1 MSQEEGDVP
10 AQHGTSPSSYIPR
23 TALRKRD
30 SRQAAKLQQAVGKP
44 FQTGNIAPSGWE
56 PNLIKQATK
65 LFLAGDKTCL
75 GWEQNYFQ
83 ALKIYFQA
91 LVIYF
96 QALIIYFQG
105 LKIIFRHVLRNFVA
119 VHKGFLLKVRYNRSR
134 MAWTCSSRSNVPSIQ
149 WMVKPRRS
157 MPRNQVICRLANWWM
172 LISSWLT
179 ISS

>member
-23 TALRKRD
+23 TAFSKRD

-44 FQTGNIAPSGWE
+44 FQTGDITPSGWE

-65 LFLAGDKTCL
+65 LFLTVDKTLL

-105 LKIIFRHVLRNFVA
+105 LKIIFRHVLRNFMV
-119 VHKGFLLKVRYNRSR
+119 VHKGFLII
-134 MAWTCSSRSNVPSIQ
+134 VPRN
-149 WMVKPRRS
+149 KHRTKGRRS
-157 MPRNQVICRLANWWM
+157 QGAKDHRRGCTPPAPDRREEPPEQGQRTI
-172 LISSWLT
+172 ISPKGAT
-179 ISS
+179 E

>member
-1 MSQEEGDVP
+1 MSREEGDVP

-44 FQTGNIAPSGWE
+44 FQTGDITLSGWE
-56 PNLIKQATK
+56 QNLIKQATK
-65 LFLAGDKTCL
+65 LFLTVDKTLL

-105 LKIIFRHVLRNFVA
+105 LKIIFMPALRAFVSDID
-119 VHKGFLLKVRYNRSR
+119 GFLF
-134 MAWTCSSRSNVPSIQ
+134 WQ
-149 WMVKPRRS
+149 RRS
-157 MPRNQVICRLANWWM
+157 LFRW
-172 LISSWLT
+172 T
-179 ISS
+179 

>member
-30 SRQAAKLQQAVGKP
+30 CRQATKLQQAVGKP
-44 FQTGNIAPSGWE
+44 FQTGDITLSGWE

-65 LFLAGDKTCL
+65 LFLTVDKTLL
-75 GWEQNYFQ
+75 GREQNYFQ

-105 LKIIFRHVLRNFVA
+105 LKIIFRHVLRNFEA
-119 VHKGFLLKVRYNRSR
+119 VHKGFLIIVVRGKAPNQRSTKSR
-134 MAWTCSSRSNVPSIQ
+134 CERPQAGVFSACGLSSLRDFGQAP
-149 WMVKPRRS
+149 
-157 MPRNQVICRLANWWM
+157 LA
-172 LISSWLT
+172 T
-179 ISS
+179 IR

>member
-23 TALRKRD
+23 TALRK
-30 SRQAAKLQQAVGKP
+30 SHCGQWKSLLWQLEKT
-44 FQTGNIAPSGWE
+44 FLTGN
-56 PNLIKQATK
+56 
-65 LFLAGDKTCL
+65 KTLL

-105 LKIIFRHVLRNFVA
+105 LKIIFRHVLRNFMV
-119 VHKGFLLKVRYNRSR
+119 VHKGFPIKVRYNRSR
-134 MAWTCSSRSNVPSIQ
+134 MAWTCSSRGNVPSIQ